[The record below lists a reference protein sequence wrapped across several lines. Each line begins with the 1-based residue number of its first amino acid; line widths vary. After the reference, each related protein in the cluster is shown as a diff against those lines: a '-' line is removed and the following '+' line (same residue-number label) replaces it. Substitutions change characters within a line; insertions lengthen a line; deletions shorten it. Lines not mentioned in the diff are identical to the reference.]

1 MGDLRAVEHHFAGG
15 FGVQAHQRFH
25 QLRAPGAH
33 QAVDAQHLAAVQREG
48 NVIHRVAAA
57 QPGQLVV
64 DDFQHRLR
72 RARIGLFFDG
82 ELCVADHALN
92 DPVDLNVPDE
102 SRVDPATV
110 TQNGHPVANA
120 HDLFQTMGNVD
131 DGYALRAQ
139 ILDQLEEY
147 LDLGVGE
154 RGGRLVHDE
163 YAQFL
168 LEHRLADLDDLL
180 LADA

>member
-1 MGDLRAVEHHFAGG
+1 M
-15 FGVQAHQRFH
+15 QAHQRFH

-33 QAVDAQHLAAVQREG
+33 QAVDAQYLAAVQREG
-48 NVIHRVAAA
+48 NVVHRVAAA

-102 SRVDPATV
+102 SRVDPAAV
-110 TQNGHPVANA
+110 AQNGHPVANA

-139 ILDQLEEY
+139 IFDQLEEY